1 MKHSAVIILSALC
14 TVGASLIPAVA
25 QSPNPAPAGATE
37 EETEIPQWLADLSNL
52 PREQRQEYIANFSA
66 AKAALAQG
74 DWVTCDTLLTTCE
87 LIFHGNPHISNMR
100 AVCYIEQKQFAAAEA
115 EVAKA
120 RKELPDDPTTLVNIA
135 TLHMAQGQ
143 YRDCVDE
150 ITGILEATPYAV
162 RREVSD
168 ILTFRVFLCH
178 LMMGNEAKA
187 LELVQDI
194 SPLSDTPLYYYS
206 RAAVCLF
213 KNDITGA
220 KGDLQAASRI
230 FSNSAAMLVPYQRA
244 LQSCRLGM
252 PEKSMTGSNG
262 TL

>member
-1 MKHSAVIILSALC
+1 M
-14 TVGASLIPAVA
+14 PAVA
-25 QSPNPAPAGATE
+25 QLPASAPAGAAE
-37 EETEIPQWLADLSNL
+37 EEMEVPQWLADLSNL
-52 PREQRQEYIANFSA
+52 PREQRQEYVANLSA

-100 AVCYIEQKQFAAAEA
+100 AVCYIEQKRFADAET

-143 YRDCVDE
+143 YQACIDE
-150 ITGILEATPYAV
+150 MTEILETASYTV
-162 RREVSD
+162 RREVLD

-220 KGDLQAASRI
+220 KGDLQAAARI
-230 FSNSAAMLVPYQRA
+230 FSNSAAMLIPYQRA
-244 LQSCRLGM
+244 LQSCRLSM
-252 PEKSMTGSNG
+252 PEKIMTGSNG